1 MKKQKNEGI
10 TIIGLAVTIIVMLLL
25 AGATISSIVGQKGI
39 FANMN
44 KTQNQTRLDEEK
56 RILKAS
62 VVNAMSKD
70 SVGNVTKDNQ
80 SLDQTVDEKYT
91 IASEGNG
98 VLKVTFEETKNEY
111 YVFEDGTIS
120 SKNEY
125 ETNVIFAI
133 TPTTIPALKINQ
145 EKKIKAMALL
155 LCMKD
160 CLVMMIMLERVT
172 V

>member
-70 SVGNVTKDNQ
+70 SVGNVTKDNLSQ
-80 SLDQTVDEKYT
+80 SLDQTVDEKYPHT
-91 IASEGNG
+91 EWVKNTQY
-98 VLKVTFEETKNEY
+98 VLYF
-111 YVFEDGTIS
+111 
-120 SKNEY
+120 
-125 ETNVIFAI
+125 
-133 TPTTIPALKINQ
+133 L
-145 EKKIKAMALL
+145 
-155 LCMKD
+155 
-160 CLVMMIMLERVT
+160 
-172 V
+172 

>member
-70 SVGNVTKDNQ
+70 SVGNVTKDNLSQ

-91 IASEGNG
+91 IAPKGNG
-98 VLKVTFEETKNEY
+98 VLEVTFEETKNKY

-120 SKNEY
+120 SENEY
-125 ETNVIFAI
+125 KTNVIINVAI
-133 TPTTIPALKINQ
+133 ANINTPAVIYI
-145 EKKIKAMALL
+145 
-155 LCMKD
+155 D
-160 CLVMMIMLERVT
+160 V
-172 V
+172 

>member
-70 SVGNVTKDNQ
+70 SVGNVTKDNL
-80 SLDQTVDEKYT
+80 SLLQKEMVY
-91 IASEGNG
+91 
-98 VLKVTFEETKNEY
+98 L
-111 YVFEDGTIS
+111 
-120 SKNEY
+120 
-125 ETNVIFAI
+125 
-133 TPTTIPALKINQ
+133 
-145 EKKIKAMALL
+145 
-155 LCMKD
+155 
-160 CLVMMIMLERVT
+160 R
-172 V
+172 

>member
-62 VVNAMSKD
+62 VVNVK
-70 SVGNVTKDNQ
+70 
-80 SLDQTVDEKYT
+80 
-91 IASEGNG
+91 
-98 VLKVTFEETKNEY
+98 
-111 YVFEDGTIS
+111 
-120 SKNEY
+120 
-125 ETNVIFAI
+125 
-133 TPTTIPALKINQ
+133 
-145 EKKIKAMALL
+145 
-155 LCMKD
+155 
-160 CLVMMIMLERVT
+160 R
-172 V
+172 